1 MKKDFHIC
9 NLLLSGNEDQ
19 LVNVRNYVTKN
30 SKNKTLLGRLIDRKL
45 DFQYH
50 IENFCFNPFV
60 PNALFLYSMKTT
72 ENRQIF

>member
-19 LVNVRNYVTKN
+19 LANVGN
-30 SKNKTLLGRLIDRKL
+30 SKNKTLLGILIDRKL
-45 DFQYH
+45 DFQYD
-50 IENFCFNPFV
+50 IENLCFNPFV

-72 ENRQIF
+72 ENR

>member
-1 MKKDFHIC
+1 MKKNLHIC

-19 LVNVRNYVTKN
+19 LVNFGNYVSKN
-30 SKNKTLLGRLIDRKL
+30 SKNKTLLGILIARKL
-45 DFQYH
+45 DLQYH
-50 IENFCFNPFV
+50 IENLCFNPFV